1 MGIRIKPNRIRNT
14 VLIAKDLPKFTE
26 IFPER
31 MKKILLLIL
40 GGLLAIYLLYFAFV
54 YFVPYST
61 GTRAGELI
69 KFSRKGVIVKTYE
82 GEISQGISGAQIFS
96 FSVLDQDEEVIEK
109 MKEYQGQYV
118 KVNYV
123 ERFSTFFFW
132 GDSKYF
138 VTEIV
143 PESSPHFNR
152 K

>member
-1 MGIRIKPNRIRNT
+1 
-14 VLIAKDLPKFTE
+14 
-26 IFPER
+26 
-31 MKKILLLIL
+31 MKKILLLIT
-40 GGLLAIYLLYFAFV
+40 GGLLASYLVYFAFV

-69 KFSRKGVIVKTYE
+69 KFSHKGVLVKTYE
-82 GEISQGISGAQIFS
+82 GEISQGISGAQIFT
-96 FSVLDQDEEVIEK
+96 FSVLDQEQEVIDK

-118 KVNYV
+118 KLSYV

-138 VTEIV
+138 ITGIVTED
-143 PESSPHFNR
+143 SPHFNR